1 MKAIIIKNK
10 NFRENIENF
19 PTGII
24 GLYYFYVGDELIY
37 IGRAQGVRERLCGHF
52 SFRGRFSQRHIDY
65 DKIDKI
71 LVIEGDYDDEEKEI
85 QKYNPRWNLN
95 HNNHQK
101 EIKDFFC
108 IHCLKRHESEDQQ
121 DCPVY
126 LKRNG
131 TLLERMK
138 LMTKL
143 KDGEE
148 RIAEM
153 DNIIIAMKT
162 WF

>member
-10 NFRENIENF
+10 NFRENI
-19 PTGII
+19 
-24 GLYYFYVGDELIY
+24 
-37 IGRAQGVRERLCGHF
+37 
-52 SFRGRFSQRHIDY
+52 
-65 DKIDKI
+65 
-71 LVIEGDYDDEEKEI
+71 
-85 QKYNPRWNLN
+85 
-95 HNNHQK
+95 
-101 EIKDFFC
+101 
-108 IHCLKRHESEDQQ
+108 